1 LPLAHS
7 FAQVVKSSW
16 LGLGFKL
23 IFAESLEKL
32 MANMME
38 THPSI
43 IPSVPRVFE
52 KVYNGVV
59 TNGSTAPGMKGKLF
73 RWAFKLFEEYAEANA
88 RGQEYAS
95 LGFALAKRLVFAKV
109 RASLDEK
116 MGGRVRVF
124 ISGGAPLSRKIA
136 LFFQMIGFQVLE
148 GYGLTET
155 SAGTTVNRPQ
165 QSKIGSVGPPVPG
178 TEIKIAGDGE
188 ILIRG
193 PGVMKGYYKNPQAT
207 AEAIDS
213 EGWFHSGDI
222 GEVDRDGHVRIT
234 DRKKDIIV
242 TAGGKNVSPQNL
254 ENLLKTYPIVSQAM
268 VYGDRR
274 KYLTVLV
281 CASEEAA
288 RRLLTD
294 KGVPAGN
301 YAEISKRPEIVAEV
315 QAVVDQINKDLPP
328 YETLKR
334 FILADHE
341 FTQETGELTPT
352 LKVKRKL
359 VTQTYKRQLDA
370 LYDEVVD

>member
-1 LPLAHS
+1 
-7 FAQVVKSSW
+7 
-16 LGLGFKL
+16 
-23 IFAESLEKL
+23 
-32 MANMME
+32 
-38 THPSI
+38 
-43 IPSVPRVFE
+43 
-52 KVYNGVV
+52 
-59 TNGSTAPGMKGKLF
+59 
-73 RWAFKLFEEYAEANA
+73 
-88 RGQEYAS
+88 
-95 LGFALAKRLVFAKV
+95 
-109 RASLDEK
+109 
-116 MGGRVRVF
+116 
-124 ISGGAPLSRKIA
+124 
-136 LFFQMIGFQVLE
+136 
-148 GYGLTET
+148 
-155 SAGTTVNRPQ
+155 
-165 QSKIGSVGPPVPG
+165 VPG
-178 TEIKIAGDGE
+178 TEIKIADDGE

-207 AEAIDS
+207 AEAIDAD
-213 EGWFHSGDI
+213 GWFHSGDI

-288 RRLLTD
+288 RKLLSD

-334 FILADHE
+334 FILADHD

-352 LKVKRKL
+352 LKVKRKQ
-359 VTQTYKRQLDA
+359 VTLTYKRQLDA